1 MTYCSNPIVVVGS
14 GYPNRFKLGFFLT
27 GLINNYNFII
37 VFSAAYLFSQNNKYI
52 NPSLLIFTEIVPGF
66 LTQLIYPQ
74 FLYKISYFY
83 RFLVLYFLQ
92 LISSICLLVRSPENY
107 TLLFLSIILVSINS
121 YLGESTMLSL
131 SAAYDHK
138 EMKFWSMGTGFAG
151 LMGTGVFLLLNLWL
165 DPKIIFGI
173 NLIVYLFGYSLGLY
187 LLDINTKLKQV
198 NQYEPEIK
206 QENIT
211 VPLDNPSS
219 NYEEFDLEKD
229 EPEIQEKINPWKEQF
244 KFFLDTIFLCL
255 GYFFG
260 YFIGFL
266 FVPALSQNNLNY
278 QITQFI
284 TRTSQFFGRIAGNY
298 IQNRR
303 VRLMNTLHLY
313 TVILLIV
320 YSVLISISIPVP
332 SYIVNLTLIISYFTI
347 GISYPIIYNNIY
359 ENYQLDKHWYLG
371 AVGQYTSFFTI
382 LGCLIGYP
390 IHLAWK
396 K

>member
-1 MTYCSNPIVVVGS
+1 MTYCC
-14 GYPNRFKLGFFLT
+14 NRFKFGFFLT

-83 RFLVLYFLQ
+83 RILVLYFLQ
-92 LISSICLLVRSPENY
+92 IISSICLLVRSPDNY
-107 TLLFLSIILVSINS
+107 TLLFLSIVLVSINS

-131 SAAYDHK
+131 SAMYQHK
-138 EMKFWSMGTGFAG
+138 EMKLWSVGTGFAG

-165 DPKIIFGI
+165 EPKVIFGI
-173 NLIVYLFGYSLGLY
+173 NLVIYLIGYSFGLY
-187 LLDINTKLKQV
+187 LLDIRNKLVALGTTNEKEGEDEATTETEATTEATKQV
-198 NQYEPEIK
+198 E
-206 QENIT
+206 
-211 VPLDNPSS
+211 
-219 NYEEFDLEKD
+219 YEEFDLEK
-229 EPEIQEKINPWKEQF
+229 EETEYSERKTSHPLRNQF
-244 KFFLDTIFLCL
+244 LFFLDILFLCL

-266 FVPALSQNNLNY
+266 FVPALSKNNLDY

-284 TRTSQFFGRIAGNY
+284 TRSAQFIGRFTGNY
-298 IQNRR
+298 ILMRR
-303 VRLMNTLHLY
+303 VRLMNLFHLY
-313 TVILLIV
+313 TVILLII
-320 YSVLISISIPVP
+320 YAILISISIPVP
-332 SYIVNLTLIISYFTI
+332 SYVVNLTLILSYFVI

-359 ENYQLDKHWYLG
+359 EKYEMNKHWYLG

-382 LGCLIGYP
+382 LGCMIGYP
-390 IHLAWK
+390 IHMIWK